1 MGAVY
6 YIWVRM
12 YSIVLCMGE
21 GDRDARYEEHMF
33 EGTSKAACGDTN
45 MVFGDNL
52 PIFWAHKLCSWG
64 SLG

>member
-45 MVFGDNL
+45 MVFGYNL